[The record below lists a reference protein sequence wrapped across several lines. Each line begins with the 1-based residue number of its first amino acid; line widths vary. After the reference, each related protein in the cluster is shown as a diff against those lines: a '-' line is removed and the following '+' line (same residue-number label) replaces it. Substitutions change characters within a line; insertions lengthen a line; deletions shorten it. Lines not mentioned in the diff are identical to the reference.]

1 MGGINMNSE
10 IEMTMLESLKKE
22 FGETYE
28 ALEEVIVMDKL
39 RIAQELY
46 NKTVDDYRGN
56 QSAKNY
62 NMLVVAMICL
72 QYWGQKKVKLFSLTE
87 DF

>member
-1 MGGINMNSE
+1 MYND
-10 IEMTMLESLKKE
+10 IEMKMLESLKKE

-39 RIAQELY
+39 RVAQQLY
-46 NKTVDDYRGN
+46 KKTVDDYRLN

-62 NMLVVAMICL
+62 NMLTVAMICL

-87 DF
+87 EF

>member
-1 MGGINMNSE
+1 MYNDV
-10 IEMTMLESLKKE
+10 EMKMIESLKKE

-28 ALEEVIVMDKL
+28 VLEEVIVMDKL
-39 RIAQELY
+39 RIAQQLY
-46 NKTVDDYRGN
+46 NKTVDDYRLN

-62 NMLVVAMICL
+62 NMLVVAMVCL
-72 QYWGQKKVKLFSLTE
+72 QYWNQKKVKLFSITE

>member
-1 MGGINMNSE
+1 MYSDV
-10 IEMTMLESLKKE
+10 EMTMLESLKKE

-28 ALEEVIVMDKL
+28 AIEEVIVMDKL

-62 NMLVVAMICL
+62 NMLVVAMVCL

>member
-1 MGGINMNSE
+1 MYSDTE
-10 IEMTMLESLKKE
+10 IQMVKSLKKE

-39 RIAQELY
+39 RIAHELY
-46 NKTVDDYRGN
+46 IKAVDDYRIN

-62 NMLVVAMICL
+62 NTLVVAMVCL